1 MTKKTKEKL
10 RVFLNKLLEESNVDK
25 YEFIDFED
33 GDINFFVTPKLRG
46 TTIPTETKFQ
56 FILYC
61 SEYSVITLYCPI
73 IYKLGVKDS
82 IIYTLNTINNVN
94 NKIAVGKIYMSNNDM
109 TVSYINRIIFNDLT
123 TELTPNLLSQY
134 IEAYLYCAMEFY
146 TQMKVVKDNE

>member
-10 RVFLNKLLEESNVDK
+10 RTFLIKLLEESNVDK
-25 YEFIDFED
+25 YEFIEFED
-33 GDINFFVTPKLRG
+33 EDINIFVTPKLKG
-46 TTIPTETKFQ
+46 TTIPTETKLQ

-61 SEYSVITLYCPI
+61 SEHNVITLYCPT

-109 TVSYINRIIFNDLT
+109 TVSYINRIIFNDIT
-123 TELTPNLLSQY
+123 KELTPNLLSQY

-146 TQMKVVKDNE
+146 TQMKVVEDNE